1 MGYGISF
8 KVTKDTEGRGLNALK
23 DIIENVD
30 KKIVKV
36 GLPDSSH
43 DDTNLT
49 LAQIGAI
56 HEYGA
61 PSAGIP
67 ERPFLAASIR
77 SNTSDLRRLNTV
89 NVKLILHGR
98 KTVEGALGQ
107 MGEMAKGMVQKYI
120 SEDNFVPLQPA
131 TIAAKGSS
139 RPLVDTGQMRQ
150 SVSYVV
156 EDK

>member
-1 MGYGISF
+1 MGYGVSF
-8 KVTKDTEGRGLNALK
+8 KVTKDTEGRGIKALGK
-23 DIIENVD
+23 IVKNID

-36 GLPDSSH
+36 GLPDSNH

-61 PSAGIP
+61 PGAGIP
-67 ERPFLAASIR
+67 ERPFLAVSIK
-77 SNTSDLRRLNTV
+77 SNMGDLHRLNAV
-89 NVKLILHGR
+89 NVKLILHG
-98 KTVEGALGQ
+98 KQSLDGALGQ

-131 TIAAKGSS
+131 TVAAKGSS

-150 SVSYVV
+150 SISYVV